1 MSGKMIYSDEELINQ
16 LKDHYSRNMDIS
28 RRKFKSDLNVC
39 NPTTVIKRF
48 GSWTNALIL
57 AGVYTPKKVKLT
69 EKQIL
74 DQLKEFYKK
83 NSGISVKSFDQDK
96 SVCGTTTVMKYF
108 GSWNNALIKAGLKE
122 KTVKIEYSDEELIEI
137 YREFS
142 LKIGKTKNGAT
153 TREVRELNFPCPYS
167 LLYLRFTTLNNVRRL
182 AGFTPKGLRKIYS
195 KDEIVLLLNKEYKK
209 RKRILLKRE
218 IEEIEDFP
226 SITTIFRHF
235 KTIKIEEVW
244 EEVFQLTNKKF
255 IKFTL
260 REKILMQL
268 QNYYSK
274 DPDMNKELFKKDKS
288 LYSVETVAKEFGS
301 WNKALVEAGIY
312 EKEDEKAL
320 SKEKIIEQLKQHYLK
335 NPDMTVESFE
345 KDRTVCSVS
354 TIRNK
359 FGTWSKALLEAGIYI
374 REDEKLSEEKII
386 KQLQQHYLKNSGI
399 TWKSF
404 SNDKDVCSGNSVTRK
419 FGSWEKALLAAGIE
433 GKDEKLLKEKERII
447 EQLRQH
453 FLKNPDIT
461 QKSFGADKNVCSPH
475 TVKNKFGSWDKALME
490 AGIHEVEKPS
500 KSEVIEDLKQH
511 YLKNKNIT
519 QESFGKDKNTC
530 STSTAIRRFGSWN
543 KALMAAD
550 IKK

>member
-1 MSGKMIYSDEELINQ
+1 MNGKMIYSDEEIINQ

-28 RRKFKSDLNVC
+28 RRKFKSDLSVC

-57 AGVYTPKKVKLT
+57 AGVYTPKKVKVT

-74 DQLKEFYKK
+74 DQLKEFYIK

-96 SVCGTTTVMKYF
+96 SVCGTTTVRKYF
-108 GSWNNALIKAGLKE
+108 GSWNNALIKAGLRE

-137 YREFS
+137 YRDFS
-142 LKIGKTKNGAT
+142 INIGRTNGAT
-153 TREVRELNFPCPYS
+153 HRELRELNFPCPYS
-167 LLYLRFTTLNNVRRL
+167 LLCLRFTTLNNVRKL
-182 AGFTPKGLRKIYS
+182 AGFKPKYIRKSYT
-195 KDEIVLLLNKEYKK
+195 KDEIVLLLYKEYKK

-218 IEEIEDFP
+218 IEALEDFP
-226 SITTIFRHF
+226 SITTIFRNF

-244 EEVFQLTNKKF
+244 EEIFRITNNKF
-255 IKFTL
+255 VKYTL

-268 QNYYSK
+268 QNYYLK
-274 DPDMNKELFKKDKS
+274 DPDMNKELFRKDKN

-335 NPDMTVESFE
+335 NPDMTVESFK

-399 TWKSF
+399 SWKSF
-404 SNDKDVCSGNSVTRK
+404 SNDKDVCSGHSVTRK

-453 FLKNPDIT
+453 YLKNPDIT
-461 QKSFGADKNVCSPH
+461 QKSFNADKNLCSPH
-475 TVKNKFGSWDKALME
+475 TVKKKFGSWDKALLE

-530 STSTAIRRFGSWN
+530 SASTAIRRFGSWN
-543 KALMAAD
+543 KALMAAG